1 VYRRVLAAA
10 DDHSGA
16 SQGEGWVGGVGR
28 QSGGKIVRCSALRAR
43 RICVCA
49 GTGRGGAS
57 LVGGTVSFLGLSLS
71 LSLSLSPSLFLFL
84 SYLHSLLHSFP
95 ISLYPSLPPSLPLS
109 PSLSH
114 THTLSQVAISSIG
127 LLTNLK
133 ALLQSTADTHS
144 PLTGVQLMAQ
154 KVKTLAVMGGKY
166 PTSHSSPGCNLC
178 GCYNIANAE
187 SAATAAAA
195 SAFVF
200 EHVPSEVLRPPFRLL
215 RLFGGLCT
223 CFPKRS
229 RSRFLKRVATGEVH
243 GRPTL
248 RGGEVE
254 EVHILPQ
261 RRREPSEHH
270 VDEEK
275 EAAVDLRLVAR
286 R

>member
-1 VYRRVLAAA
+1 M
-10 DDHSGA
+10 
-16 SQGEGWVGGVGR
+16 
-28 QSGGKIVRCSALRAR
+28 AL
-43 RICVCA
+43 CP
-49 GTGRGGAS
+49 S
-57 LVGGTVSFLGLSLS
+57 LVSLS

-84 SYLHSLLHSFP
+84 SYLHSLLHSLP
-95 ISLYPSLPPSLPLS
+95 ISLSPSLPPSLPFS

-114 THTLSQVAISSIG
+114 THSLSQVAISSIG

-200 EHVPSEVLRPPFRLL
+200 EHVPSEV
-215 RLFGGLCT
+215 
-223 CFPKRS
+223 
-229 RSRFLKRVATGEVH
+229 EVIFS
-243 GRPTL
+243 G
-248 RGGEVE
+248 
-254 EVHILPQ
+254 
-261 RRREPSEHH
+261 
-270 VDEEK
+270 
-275 EAAVDLRLVAR
+275 
-286 R
+286 